1 MGDYFLIIVDNI
13 GFVND
18 VMDYNVWDYESI

>member
-18 VMDYNVWDYESI
+18 VMDYNVWNYESI